1 MYSVS
6 KLMDLVHQNHL
17 DDVVKNNMCSNS
29 EFMDLAHQNHLDD
42 TVKKICES
50 EKNNTCF
57 TPEFMGWVHQNYLDS
72 IIKKICESGKMS
84 LSIELEE
91 DLSQEDLEYIKKGVE
106 TWYER
111 YL

>member
-1 MYSVS
+1 MCSIS
-6 KLMDLVHQNHL
+6 ELMDLVHQNYL
-17 DDVVKNNMCSNS
+17 DDVVKNNMYSIS
-29 EFMDLAHQNHLDD
+29 ELKNLVHQNHLDD

-57 TPEFMGWVHQNYLDS
+57 TPEFMGWAHQSYLDS

-106 TWYER
+106 DWYER

>member
-17 DDVVKNNMCSNS
+17 DDVVKNNMCSNPEFMDLVHQNHLDDVIKNNMCSVS

-42 TVKKICES
+42 TV
-50 EKNNTCF
+50 
-57 TPEFMGWVHQNYLDS
+57 
-72 IIKKICESGKMS
+72 KKICESGKMS

-106 TWYER
+106 DWYER

>member
-1 MYSVS
+1 MYSIS
-6 KLMDLVHQNHL
+6 ELMDLI
-17 DDVVKNNMCSNS
+17 
-29 EFMDLAHQNHLDD
+29 HQNHLDD
-42 TVKKICES
+42 TV
-50 EKNNTCF
+50 
-57 TPEFMGWVHQNYLDS
+57 
-72 IIKKICESGKMS
+72 KKICESGKMS

>member
-1 MYSVS
+1 MLLLHGRGRLQGKHV
-6 KLMDLVHQNHL
+6 LLGLRLQLIFQLFLFCHL
-17 DDVVKNNMCSNS
+17 ILHIQV
-29 EFMDLAHQNHLDD
+29 E
-42 TVKKICES
+42 
-50 EKNNTCF
+50 
-57 TPEFMGWVHQNYLDS
+57 NYLDS

-106 TWYER
+106 DWYER